1 MSALVRLFRFTR
13 ELTPYY
19 IAIVICA
26 VIGAVASLVV
36 PFVIGGAT
44 DHIVEIV
51 SGGTEFDQG
60 IITVIWFAIAFLVA
74 ELVTVGASAIGG
86 YFGDVMTARMRAT
99 MSNRYYDK
107 LLQLP
112 QSYFDNELTGTIVS
126 RLDRTIT
133 EVTQFIK
140 AFSNNFFTMMITTVA
155 VLIISAFYAWPLA
168 LLLALIFPIY
178 IWLTALTSKHWQEY
192 EGAKNEHV
200 DAARGR
206 FSEVVQQ
213 MPVVKSFVQERHE
226 RQVFRGHFG
235 DTVTLTRIQSN
246 RWHRLDA
253 LRRTVLALV
262 FFGIYV
268 IIFWQTAAG
277 AFSLGS
283 MVLLI
288 QLVSMARTP
297 VTMMSFIIDSAQH
310 AIAGSKDYFEVM
322 AIDPDPRE
330 ALTAAQQHDA
340 SEGIPALTADTADQP
355 AIRFSN
361 VNFEYEPG
369 RPVLHDVSFTIERGE
384 RVAFVS
390 ESGGGKSTIVSL
402 LLGFYPVSDGHIEL
416 FGHEIAN
423 LPMAGVRSEIGVV
436 FQRPALFSGTIR
448 ENIAYSRPDAR
459 EDDIIAA
466 AKRANAWSFIQDA
479 PEGLDSVIGEQGL
492 KLSGGQQQRIAV
504 ARAMLKDA
512 PVLILDEATS
522 ALDTRSERMVQ
533 QGIDELMVGR
543 TSLIIAHRLSTI
555 ASVDRIVTLRSG
567 RVDEI
572 GTPDELAATGGI
584 YAELLALQLEG
595 SARSK
600 AQLKAR
606 FGIEI

>member
-1 MSALVRLFRFTR
+1 MSSLIRLFRFTK

-26 VIGAVASLVV
+26 VIGAASGLVV
-36 PFVIGGAT
+36 PFLLGGAT
-44 DHIVEIV
+44 DHIVQIV
-51 SGGTEFDQG
+51 SGDTGFDDG
-60 IITVIWFAIAFLVA
+60 IVTVMWFAVAFLIAEVITVFV
-74 ELVTVGASAIGG
+74 SAIGG
-86 YFGDVMTARMRAT
+86 YFGDIMTARMRAT

-155 VLIISAFYAWPLA
+155 VLAITAIYAWPLA
-168 LLLALIFPIY
+168 LLLALMFPIY
-178 IWLTALTSKHWQEY
+178 IWLTALTSKHWQRY
-192 EGAKNEHV
+192 EGEKNEHV

-206 FSEVVQQ
+206 FSEVMQQ

-226 RQVFRGHFG
+226 RRVFQGHFG
-235 DTVTLTRIQSN
+235 DTVTLTQAQST

-253 LRRTVLALV
+253 IRRIALAIV
-262 FFGIYV
+262 FFAIYV
-268 IIFWQTAAG
+268 IIFWQTASG
-277 AFSLGS
+277 AFSLGA

-288 QLVSMARTP
+288 QLISMARTP
-297 VTMMSFIIDSAQH
+297 VTMMSYIIDTAQH

-322 AIDPDPRE
+322 GLEPDPRE
-330 ALTAAQQHDA
+330 VLTARVQAEETG
-340 SEGIPALTADTADQP
+340 SIPLAKTDSSAP
-355 AIRFSN
+355 AIRFAN
-361 VNFEYEPG
+361 VHFGYEHD
-369 RPVLHDVSFTIERGE
+369 REVLHDVSFTINRGE

-402 LLGFYPVSDGHIEL
+402 LLGFYPVSSGQVEL
-416 FGHEIAN
+416 FGHDIAN
-423 LPMAGVRSEIGVV
+423 LPMAGVRGEIGVV

-448 ENIAYSRPDAR
+448 ENIAYSRPDAS
-459 EDDIIAA
+459 EQDVVEA
-466 AKRANAWSFIQDA
+466 AKRANAWEFIQST
-479 PEGLDSVIGEQGL
+479 PEGLDSLIGEQGL
-492 KLSGGQQQRIAV
+492 KLSGGQQQRLAV

-512 PVLILDEATS
+512 PVLVLDEATS
-522 ALDTRSERMVQ
+522 ALDTRSERLVQ
-533 QGIDELMVGR
+533 RGIEELMVGR

-555 ASVDRIVTLRSG
+555 ASVDRIVTLRDG

-572 GTPDELAATGGI
+572 GTPAELAASGGI

-595 SARSK
+595 SASSK